1 MTETE
6 VVFKDFTKAKKRVEF
21 KIDDDTFV
29 APKVLP
35 IPVMQELAQA
45 ADALKAN
52 ESTSDALNKI
62 INVFD
67 IILLTDSAT
76 KMRER
81 VASKDEPV
89 DLGQLSDI
97 LLWLLEVYGLRP
109 TQQSSSLSAGSPDGT
124 SGTPLTAGAPSV
136 G

>member
-1 MTETE
+1 MAETE
-6 VVFKDFTKAKKRVEF
+6 VAFKDFTKAKKRVEF

-35 IPVMQELAQA
+35 IPVMQQLAQA
-45 ADALKAN
+45 SDALKAN
-52 ESTSDALNKI
+52 ESTADALDKI
-62 INVFD
+62 VNVFD
-67 IILLTDSAT
+67 IILIDSSAT
-76 KMRER
+76 RMRER

-89 DLGQLSDI
+89 DLSQLTDI
-97 LLWLLEVYGLRP
+97 LMWLLEVYGLRP
-109 TQQSSSLSAGSPDGT
+109 TQPSSDLSAGLPDGT